1 MADKKSSKKNIL
13 SWVLIAIVAILVLTP
28 STRVAIQQG
37 LMKIGLFKP
46 DVPAQVNTDASA
58 SSATPMVMTE
68 TVTLSDE
75 SGKTIQTHDLKGKVV
90 FINFWATW
98 CGPCRAEMPSIQKL
112 YDKYK
117 DNDNVVFM
125 LVEIEHN
132 LDGAKAFLAKEKLN
146 MPIYFPES
154 DIPTTWLSNA
164 IPSTIVLN
172 KQGTLA
178 FDHKGMAD
186 YSTKEFE
193 DFLIS
198 LINQ

>member
-1 MADKKSSKKNIL
+1 MAEKKNNTKNIL
-13 SWVLIAIVAILVLTP
+13 SWVLIIILAILVITP
-28 STRVAIQQG
+28 TTRVAIQRG

-46 DVPAQVNTDASA
+46 DVPAQTTNSQP
-58 SSATPMVMTE
+58 SATPMVMTE
-68 TVTLSDE
+68 SAKLSDE
-75 SGKTIQTHDLKGKVV
+75 AGKIVSTHDLQGKVV

-112 YDKYK
+112 YNKYK
-117 DNDNVVFM
+117 DNENVVFM

-132 LDGAKAFLAKEKLN
+132 LDGAKEFLAKEKLD

-154 DIPTTWLSNA
+154 DIPSTWLGNS

-172 KQGTLA
+172 KQGMLV
-178 FDHKGMAD
+178 FDHAGMAD

-198 LINQ
+198 QINQ

>member
-1 MADKKSSKKNIL
+1 MTEKKNNKKNII
-13 SWVLIAIVAILVLTP
+13 SWVIIAVLALVVLLP
-28 STRVAIQQG
+28 STRSILQQG

-46 DVPAQVNTDASA
+46 DIPAQNSETSTPI
-58 SSATPMVMTE
+58 SSMVMTDA
-68 TVTLSDE
+68 VTLSDE
-75 SGKTIQTHDLKGKVV
+75 SGKTLQTSELKGKVV

-117 DNDNVVFM
+117 DNDQVQFL
-125 LVEIEHN
+125 LVEIEHD
-132 LDGAKAFLAKEKLN
+132 LEGAKNFMTKEKLDL
-146 MPIYFPES
+146 PIYFPES
-154 DIPTTWLSNA
+154 EIPEAWLSNA
-164 IPSTIVLN
+164 IPSTVVLN
-172 KQGTLA
+172 KQGMLA
-178 FDHKGMAD
+178 FDHRGMAD